1 MNDEKKPEEIGVPAV
16 PEPPKPPKPPAP
28 KPPEPTPPAP
38 EPPQDIEPQE
48 WSSDPDEVVND
59 APPKSPVAAALLSLV
74 PFGLGHLYLG
84 QYSRALAF
92 FAGFWVPILLLELPL
107 LGIFFFFFGIFDA
120 FRQAQLINLAAG
132 EGRELP
138 AGPFQGGLAAGVFL
152 VVLGGVLL
160 CRKWIDFYVVQEFL
174 QTWYPAILVLI
185 GVYFIYG
192 AVKENRRSAE
202 ESEEIDSY

>member
-16 PEPPKPPKPPAP
+16 PEPPKPAKPPVP
-28 KPPEPTPPAP
+28 KPPEPEPAESLDSQDWIP
-38 EPPQDIEPQE
+38 QTDEPFDD
-48 WSSDPDEVVND
+48 S
-59 APPKSPVAAALLSLV
+59 PPKSPVAAALLSLV

-92 FAGFWVPILLLELPL
+92 FVGFWAPILLLDLPL
-107 LGIFFFFFGIFDA
+107 LGIFFFFFAIFDA

-132 EGRELP
+132 EGRKLP

-160 CRKWIDFYVVQEFL
+160 CRQWIDFYLVREFL

-185 GVYFIYG
+185 GAYFIYG
-192 AVKENRRSAE
+192 AVKEHRQPE
-202 ESEEIDSY
+202 DDEIEGF

>member
-1 MNDEKKPEEIGVPAV
+1 MTDEKKPEEIGVPAA

-28 KPPEPTPPAP
+28 RPPEPKPPEPEPA
-38 EPPQDIEPQE
+38 EALESQDWIPQ
-48 WSSDPDEVVND
+48 SDESLDD
-59 APPKSPVAAALLSLV
+59 SPPKSPVAAALLSLV

-92 FAGFWVPILLLELPL
+92 FVGFWAPILLLELPL
-107 LGIFFFFFGIFDA
+107 LGIFFFFFAIFDA

-160 CRKWIDFYVVQEFL
+160 CREWIDFYLVREFL

-185 GVYFIYG
+185 GIYFIYG
-192 AVKENRRSAE
+192 AVKENRQPE
-202 ESEEIDSY
+202 EDDEVEGY

>member
-16 PEPPKPPKPPAP
+16 PEPPKPPKPPTP
-28 KPPEPTPPAP
+28 KPPEPKPP
-38 EPPQDIEPQE
+38 EPKEPE
-48 WSSDPDEVVND
+48 PAEALETRSSDHDEAADD

-74 PFGLGHLYLG
+74 TFGLGHLYLG

-92 FAGFWVPILLLELPL
+92 FVGFWAPILLLELPL
-107 LGIFFFFFGIFDA
+107 LGIFFFFFAIFDA

-138 AGPFQGGLAAGVFL
+138 AGPFQGGLAAGIFL

-160 CRKWIDFYVVQEFL
+160 CRQWIDFYLVREFL

-185 GVYFIYG
+185 GAYFIYG
-192 AVKENRRSAE
+192 AVKENRQPE
-202 ESEEIDSY
+202 DDDEVDDY

>member
-16 PEPPKPPKPPAP
+16 PEPPKPPKPPVP

-38 EPPQDIEPQE
+38 EPAQALESQDWIPETDDAFE
-48 WSSDPDEVVND
+48 D

-84 QYSRALAF
+84 QYSRAIAV
-92 FAGFWVPILLLELPL
+92 FAGFWIPILILGVPL
-107 LGIFFFFFGIFDA
+107 LGVFFYFFGIFDA

-132 EGRELP
+132 EGHELP
-138 AGPFQGGLAAGVFL
+138 AGAFQGGLAAGVFL
-152 VVLGGVLL
+152 IVLGGVLL
-160 CRKWIDFYVVQEFL
+160 CRQWIDFYLVREFL
-174 QTWYPAILVLI
+174 QAWYPAILVLI

-192 AVKENRRSAE
+192 AVKENRQPKE
-202 ESEEIDSY
+202 EDEIDGF